1 MRLTAKDHPEGIK
14 RYAHVRPSRGWK
26 ATACSSRWPGTSYLC
41 TREKG
46 HRGPHAAHGWFRKV
60 LAVWEPEAGGE
71 SSSGAAG
78 MPAAVKS
85 GRGPPARRPIGLR
98 SRSPVGLLER
108 LRSILVRGVSS
119 LEEIVF
125 LVFFL
130 AFVAFAIGGFLLIY
144 LG

>member
-1 MRLTAKDHPEGIK
+1 
-14 RYAHVRPSRGWK
+14 
-26 ATACSSRWPGTSYLC
+26 
-41 TREKG
+41 
-46 HRGPHAAHGWFRKV
+46 V